1 MNRSRCSLLVVPV
14 VIALAIP
21 ALFAQAPMPTDS
33 WPTYNG
39 DFSGRRFS
47 PLAKIN
53 AANVHELTL
62 SWMWRVNAGEG
73 ASSRLRSTPLMV
85 DGVTYL
91 STEDNAFAL
100 DARTG
105 REVWH
110 YVWPS
115 SGGRHNGNKGMG
127 LFGNFLYFETGD
139 CHLVSLNKEDGKL
152 RWSKSICDLDQFYFA
167 SVAPV
172 VVGNHVIAGVSGDD
186 TDVAGYIEAHDP
198 ETGELQWRF
207 YTVPQKKGDPGME
220 SWPNADMAS
229 HGGGMTWVPIT
240 YDPETKI
247 IYVTTGNPQP
257 VIAYA
262 NRKGDDLYT
271 CSMIAVNADTGK
283 MAWAF
288 QTSPHD
294 THDWDS
300 TQPAVLFDAPI
311 DGRPRKL
318 VAQAARNGHF
328 FVLDRITG
336 KPIVKTEFVKTN
348 WSLGYDAKG
357 QPIPN
362 PEKFPSLAG
371 SLVSPNQGG
380 ATNWYPSSFSPLTGL
395 FYVNA
400 NRAFSVYY
408 LYDATDN
415 PQGWGGNDRGGWSES
430 MLEAIDYKT
439 GKIKWSHKW
448 EAGTNS
454 GLLTTAGNLIFTG
467 APGNAIAALNS
478 TTGDPLWHARLA
490 TGVSTPPVTWE
501 LDGTQY
507 MMVGGG
513 DTLYAFALLAK

>member
-1 MNRSRCSLLVVPV
+1 MALTAAS
-14 VIALAIP
+14 ALAQPSMP
-21 ALFAQAPMPTDS
+21 ADS

-39 DFSGRRFS
+39 DYSGRRFS

-53 AANVHELTL
+53 AGNVRQLTL
-62 SWMWRVNAGEG
+62 SWMWRLT
-73 ASSRLRSTPLMV
+73 ASGGSSSNIRSTPLMI
-85 DGVTYL
+85 DGVIYL
-91 STEDNAFAL
+91 STEDNAFAV

-105 REVWH
+105 REIWH

-115 SGGRHNGNKGMG
+115 SGGRHNGNKGMAM
-127 LFGNFLYFETGD
+127 FGNFLYFETGD
-139 CHLVSLNKEDGKL
+139 CHLVSVNKEDGKL

-186 TDVAGYIEAHDP
+186 SDVGGYLESHDP

-220 SWPNADMAS
+220 SWPNEDMAS

-240 YDPETKI
+240 YDPETKM

-271 CSMIAVNADTGK
+271 CSMVAVNADTGK

-288 QTSPHD
+288 QSSPHD

-300 TQPAVLFDAPI
+300 TQTAVLFDAPI
-311 DGRPRKL
+311 NGQPRKL
-318 VAQAARNGHF
+318 VAQAARNGDF

-336 KPIVKTEFVKTN
+336 KVVVSTEFIKTN
-348 WSLGYDAKG
+348 WSLCFAPNG

-362 PEKFPSLAG
+362 PAKSPSIPG
-371 SLVSPNQGG
+371 TLVVPDAGG
-380 ATNWYPSSFSPLTGL
+380 ATNWFPPAFSPATGL

-400 NRAFSVYY
+400 TRSFSMFY
-408 LYDATDN
+408 LYDGTDN
-415 PQGWGGNDRGGWSES
+415 PQGWGGNQRGGYSEN
-430 MLEAIDYKT
+430 MLEAIDYQT

-448 EAGTNS
+448 EGGDS
-454 GLLTTAGNLIFTG
+454 YGLLSTAGNLIFTG
-467 APGNAIAALNS
+467 APGGSIEALNA
-478 TTGDPLWHARLA
+478 TTGDALWHARLA
-490 TGVSTPPVTWE
+490 NGVSNSPVTWE
-501 LDGTQY
+501 LDGVQY
-507 MMVGGG
+507 MVVGSG
-513 DTLYAFALLAK
+513 DTLIAFAMLAK